1 MAGSAPV
8 CVIPNNKVT
17 SRKPC
22 CSGDWL
28 GDWLGNFSSAQDF
41 AMEWSPATCLFSLS
55 FLILL
60 FSSITLFTPFPMS
73 GGFVDFYRAHG
84 PMALSRY
91 RMISIS
97 VLSNLPSFCKQAES
111 PKWWV
116 SGSNK
121 LALSWKSMALL
132 AKTRLPLWAA
142 FTGVRHGLKTQ
153 LSLISTSSIR
163 LQRVATSMEPLS
175 AFTTLHREFS
185 SILLQQYLRY
195 RLRAQHRVQAEYC
208 QGTFAGCRKWG

>member
-28 GDWLGNFSSAQDF
+28 CDWLGNFSSAQDF
-41 AMEWSPATCLFSLS
+41 AIESSPATCLFSLS
-55 FLILL
+55 FLVLL

-73 GGFVDFYRAHG
+73 LGFVDFYRAHG

-91 RMISIS
+91 RMISIT

-111 PKWWV
+111 PKKVGLRIKQTCFVLEKHGPAGQNAIAPVGCLHWCEA
-116 SGSNK
+116 SLENSD
-121 LALSWKSMALL
+121 
-132 AKTRLPLWAA
+132 
-142 FTGVRHGLKTQ
+142 FTD
-153 LSLISTSSIR
+153 
-163 LQRVATSMEPLS
+163 
-175 AFTTLHREFS
+175 
-185 SILLQQYLRY
+185 
-195 RLRAQHRVQAEYC
+195 
-208 QGTFAGCRKWG
+208 